1 MYKLIRKKDIKINGK
16 RCDVSTRLNAGDKVN
31 IYINDKLNRPKID
44 SSFLNAPDD
53 INVIF
58 EDENIIIIFKPS
70 GLTVHCDNEHENDT
84 LINRIKHYLYNN
96 NSYDPETENSFAPA
110 LCSRLDR
117 NTCGIVTAAKNAAAL
132 REVNE
137 AVRNG
142 NVTKIYRCVA
152 VGTPEKTEDILEAF
166 HFKKPTGNMVKISN
180 IPLDKYKPIKT
191 GYKTIKSKNGLSLLE
206 VTLYTGRTHQ
216 IRAHLASIGL
226 PVLGDPKYGI
236 PEINKQYN
244 MFTQALCAY
253 SLTFSFNQ
261 NSPLFYLNERKF
273 YAPPQSFEELVIS

>member
-16 RCDVSTRLNAGDKVN
+16 RCDISARLNTGDKVD
-31 IYINDKLNRPKID
+31 IYINDKLNRPKAD
-44 SSFLNAPDD
+44 FSFLDAPDD
-53 INVIF
+53 INIIF
-58 EDENIIIIFKPS
+58 EDENIIIVFKPS

-96 NSYDPETENSFAPA
+96 NSYNPETENSFAPA
-110 LCSRLDR
+110 LCSRLDK

-142 NVTKIYRCVA
+142 NVTKIYRCIA
-152 VGTPEKTEDILEAF
+152 VGTPEKSEDILEAF
-166 HFKKPTGNMVKISN
+166 HFKEPSGNTVKISN
-180 IPLDKYKPIKT
+180 MPMDKYKPIKT
-191 GYKTIKSKNGLSLLE
+191 GYKTIKCKNGLSLLE

-226 PVLGDPKYGI
+226 PILGDPKYGI
-236 PEINKQYN
+236 PEINNQYKIFN
-244 MFTQALCAY
+244 QTLCAH
-253 SLTFSFNQ
+253 SLTFRFDK
-261 NSPLFYLNERKF
+261 NSPLFYLDNKTF
-273 YAPPQSFEELVIS
+273 SAPSQSFEDLVTS